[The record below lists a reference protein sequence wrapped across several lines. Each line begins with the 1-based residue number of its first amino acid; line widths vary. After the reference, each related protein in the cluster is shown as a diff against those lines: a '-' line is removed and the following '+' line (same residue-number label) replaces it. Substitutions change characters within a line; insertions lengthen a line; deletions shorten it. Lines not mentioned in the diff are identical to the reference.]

1 MSRGPLPTAVPIGRQ
16 VFGTVL
22 LEHQDAVSIV
32 TLNRPERRNA
42 LGGGLRED
50 LVSAMTAADDDC
62 ATRAIVLTGA
72 GSCFCAGGDLK
83 WILDGLESDS
93 GRPLEDKTDPPR
105 DTVLLSVYEARKPVI
120 AAVNGP
126 AFGAGMNLALAA
138 DIRIASHAAR
148 FCQSHVLR
156 GLMPDYAGTYLLPQ
170 VVGHAKACELIYTG
184 AIVDA
189 QEALQLRMVNAVV
202 EPDRMMPK
210 ALAMAATIARNAPIP
225 IRLAKRALQRSQHG
239 GIREALDRETAA
251 QNICYDTQDG
261 REGLRAFVE
270 KRDPVFH
277 GR

>member
-1 MSRGPLPTAVPIGRQ
+1 MSDCQQA
-16 VFGTVL
+16 FGTVL
-22 LEHQDAVSIV
+22 LERRDVVSLV

-50 LVSAMTAADDDC
+50 LVSAMAAADADKS
-62 ATRAIVLTGA
+62 TRAIVLTGA

-83 WILDGLESDS
+83 QILSGLESDE
-93 GRPLEDKTDPPR
+93 GRPLQDKTDPPR
-105 DTVLLSVYEARKPVI
+105 DAALLSVYCAQKPVI

-138 DIRIASHAAR
+138 DIRIASTTAR

-170 VVGHAKACELIYTG
+170 LVGHAKACELTYTG

-189 QEALQLRMVNAVV
+189 QEALQMRMVNAVV
-202 EPDRMMPK
+202 EPERVLTE
-210 ALAMAATIARNAPIP
+210 ALAMAATIARNAPLP
-225 IRLAKRALQRSQHG
+225 IRLAKRALQRSQQG
-239 GIREALDRETAA
+239 TIQEALDRETAA
-251 QNICYDTQDG
+251 QNICYDTHDG

-270 KRDPVFH
+270 KRDPVFL
-277 GR
+277 GY

>member
-1 MSRGPLPTAVPIGRQ
+1 MSESKHAVTQTSGQ
-16 VFGTVL
+16 VFGKVL
-22 LEHQDAVSIV
+22 LKREDLVSIV

-42 LGGGLRED
+42 LGDGLRED
-50 LVSAMTAADDDC
+50 LAEAMAAANADA
-62 ATRAIVLTGA
+62 ATRAIILTGA
-72 GSCFCAGGDLK
+72 GNCFCAGGDLK
-83 WILDGLESDS
+83 WILEGLESDE
-93 GRPLEDKTDPPR
+93 GRPLQDKTDPPR
-105 DTVLLSVYEARKPVI
+105 DAALLSVYESRKPVI

-138 DIRIASHAAR
+138 DIRIASSTAR

-170 VVGHAKACELIYTG
+170 IVGHAKACEIIYTG

-189 QEALQLRMVNAVV
+189 QEALQLRMVNSVV
-202 EPDRMMPK
+202 NGEDVMAS
-210 ALAMAATIARNAPIP
+210 ALAMAKVITRNAPLP
-225 IRLAKRALQRSQHG
+225 VQLAKRALQRYHQG

-251 QNICYDTQDG
+251 QNICYDTEDG

-277 GR
+277 GH